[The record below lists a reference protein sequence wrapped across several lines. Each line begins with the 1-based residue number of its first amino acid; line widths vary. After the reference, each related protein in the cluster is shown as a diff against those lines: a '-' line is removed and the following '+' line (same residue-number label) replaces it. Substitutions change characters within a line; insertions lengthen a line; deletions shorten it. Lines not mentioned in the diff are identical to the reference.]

1 MSSLLIIIPA
11 WNEEQ
16 ALPKVLDEI
25 RRNTELDA
33 DVVVVDDGSSD
44 HTSDAARAKGVM
56 VLTLPLNLG
65 VGGAMRTGYLYAKRN
80 GYDRAVQV
88 DADGQHRP
96 ADILRLMA
104 RMDETNAD
112 LVIGARFAGVGD
124 YSVHGPRAWAMK
136 VLSGRL
142 SRISHATLT
151 DTTSGFKLANRR
163 TIELFAEEL
172 PAEYLGDT
180 IEALVIAAKSG
191 LKVEQVGVEMRER
204 QGGEPS
210 HGPLK
215 AALFLVRAGLA
226 MFIASTRRRT
236 KETSVD

>member
-25 RRNTELDA
+25 RGNTELDA
-33 DVVVVDDGSSD
+33 DVVVVDDGSHD
-44 HTSDAARAKGVM
+44 RTSEVARASGVA

-80 GYDRAVQV
+80 GYGRAVQV
-88 DADGQHRP
+88 DADGQHQP

-104 RMDETNAD
+104 RMDESNAD

-124 YSVHGPRAWAMK
+124 YSVRGPRAWAMK
-136 VLSGRL
+136 VLSRRL
-142 SRISHATLT
+142 SRICKVTLT

-191 LKVEQVGVEMRER
+191 LKVEQVGVQMRER

-210 HGPLK
+210 HSPFK

-226 MFIASTRRRT
+226 MFIASTRRRK
-236 KETSVD
+236 KETTVD